1 MFDFLFIEERR
12 NSTSQEEFC
21 NDLGYDGLAVL
32 STPEAFGYA
41 VKITEH
47 ARTASWQ
54 NVFIGLHY
62 KPELGLLLWDDGT
75 SPRSDSPFLNNPVLV
90 DPSSPF
96 GRLNLNDHLRFGGG
110 TNNHTA
116 LCGNHKNYPTESS
129 GRTVSGELVTT
140 SRTILSVSK
149 LSSYLECAVLCGFTS
164 ECRAAEF
171 NSDLFTCT
179 LTGAYSSSGTGTNPR
194 VLTFVRQTF

>member
-1 MFDFLFIEERR
+1 M
-12 NSTSQEEFC
+12 
-21 NDLGYDGLAVL
+21 
-32 STPEAFGYA
+32 
-41 VKITEH
+41 
-47 ARTASWQ
+47 
-54 NVFIGLHY
+54 
-62 KPELGLLLWDDGT
+62 WDDGT
-75 SPRSDSPFLNNPVLV
+75 SPRSDSPFLDDLVVFDPNN
-90 DPSSPF
+90 PF
-96 GRLNLNDHLRFGGG
+96 GRLDWNGNLRMGGG
-110 TNNHTA
+110 TSNHTA

-171 NSDLFTCT
+171 NTDLLTCT
-179 LTGAYSSSGTGTNPR
+179 LTGDYSSSGTGTNPH